1 MINFY
6 STEILFKLCALWSM
20 TPSSKCIWLWKDKDA
35 GIRITLMEMSLML
48 GKIKTVGK
56 TKIRIGLINMSPVHF
71 HPSSPD
77 RHPLSQKTFVGLHIL
92 VGKHLNYILILASA
106 LSFSLFLFF
115 PTCIYPCHK
124 HYHPFIRNSCSKQT
138 QFSVCWN
145 KFYPKKLICCVCLS
159 CCLHCVCT
167 CLIIQNEVKFWLL
180 QISCYSVPYQ

>member
-48 GKIKTVGK
+48 GKIKRVGK
-56 TKIRIGLINMSPVHF
+56 TKIRIGLINMSPAHF

-92 VGKHLNYILILASA
+92 VGKRLNYILILASA
-106 LSFSLFLFF
+106 LSFSLFLFY

-145 KFYPKKLICCVCLS
+145 KFYSKNLICCVCLS

-167 CLIIQNEVKFWLL
+167 CWIIQN
-180 QISCYSVPYQ
+180 